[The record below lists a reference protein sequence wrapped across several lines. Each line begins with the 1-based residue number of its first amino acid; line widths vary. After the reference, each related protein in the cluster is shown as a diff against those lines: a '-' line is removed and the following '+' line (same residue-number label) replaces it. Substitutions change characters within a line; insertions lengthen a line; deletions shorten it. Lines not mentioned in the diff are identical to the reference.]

1 MICVADEISLL
12 AHQEQRLHQSLDN
25 LRGQRSK
32 VKEHRQLAQELSG
45 VVSKRQNLQAW
56 AVFELKMPVHRVNS
70 PLLGIVEQLKI
81 TPGGMGEVWV
91 SWDGLLQ
98 IPEQPNMLQIDGAA
112 MAKIIAVG
120 DRIKIRDGHEE
131 AGKIFTVERLL
142 ARGAVETTDE
152 MVFERQEWQKIE
164 EADPEFLETAKEGD
178 EELKHSASFTQ
189 KTQVVTKSTEEL
201 GSKTSETTIT
211 VNTTATQIEELTE
224 DEEQERHR
232 LELKVER
239 AFVEAGTA
247 LRQLRDGR
255 LYRSTHK
262 TFEEYCRDRFGFQR
276 RHCYQLIEAAVV
288 VENLCASS
296 AQKDL
301 GTNSTQILPTTEYQ
315 IRPLTQLEA
324 AQQVIIWQQAVDE
337 SGGKVPTG
345 RIVKSI
351 VERLKEKPLIKAS
364 DFCTVGDA
372 FILTRLEGTER
383 KYNGCWAI
391 AREHRDFTI
400 AVDVH
405 DTTLSVKPDNLDPI
419 DLPDVRRQ
427 LPETLK
433 RIRHL
438 RNCGLLDRCAYTVLE
453 SLGRQ
458 IYLTDFE
465 EKLLVFMEQEYKVQ

>member
-1 MICVADEISLL
+1 MINVTEEISLL
-12 AHQEQRLHQSLDN
+12 TKQENQLHTSLND

-32 VKEHRQLAQELSG
+32 AKEYKQVEKELATVLHKS
-45 VVSKRQNLQAW
+45 QNLQAW
-56 AVFELKMPVHRVNS
+56 AVFEVGMPVYRLDSNQ
-70 PLLGIVEQLKI
+70 LGIVKGKNT
-81 TPGGMGEVWV
+81 TPGGMREIWV
-91 SWDGLLQ
+91 SWDGTIE
-98 IPEQPNMLQIDGAA
+98 IPEQPNLLQIDGTAL
-112 MAKIIAVG
+112 AKIIAVG
-120 DRIKIRDGHEE
+120 DRIEIVEGHGES
-131 AGKIFTVERLL
+131 GKIFTVERLL

-152 MVFERQEWQKIE
+152 MVFERQEWQKVPNSIGS
-164 EADPEFLETAKEGD
+164 EGD
-178 EELKHSASFTQ
+178 EDLIHNTVFNQEIPMGSPP
-189 KTQVVTKSTEEL
+189 TEEL
-201 GSKTSETTIT
+201 KDRMPETTLT
-211 VNTTATQIEELTE
+211 VTATVQLEELSE

-232 LELKVER
+232 LESKVER

-288 VENLCASS
+288 VENLCANS

-345 RIVKSI
+345 RTVKGI
-351 VERLKEKPLIKAS
+351 IERLKEKPLVKAS

-372 FILTRLEGTER
+372 FILTRLEGGER

-391 AREHRDFTI
+391 AFEVRDFTI
-400 AVDVH
+400 AVDVY
-405 DTTLSVKPDNLDPI
+405 DGEIAVKPDNLDPI

-433 RIRHL
+433 RIKRL
-438 RNCGLLDRCAYTVLE
+438 RNNVEMLDRGASNILKD
-453 SLGRQ
+453 LGRQ

-465 EKLLVFMEQEYKVQ
+465 DKLLTFMEQCYGIGE

>member
-1 MICVADEISLL
+1 MISVTEEISLL
-12 AHQEQRLHQSLDN
+12 TKQENRLHTSLDN

-56 AVFELKMPVHRVNS
+56 AVFELKMPVHRFNS
-70 PLLGIVEQLKI
+70 PLLGIVEQLKL

-120 DRIKIRDGHEE
+120 DRVEIVEGHEE

-142 ARGAVETTDE
+142 ARGAVETADE
-152 MVFERQEWQKIE
+152 IVFEREDWQKVE
-164 EADPEFLETAKEGD
+164 
-178 EELKHSASFTQ
+178 
-189 KTQVVTKSTEEL
+189 VVTTVTNDNYEL
-201 GSKTSETTIT
+201 ISNVNATSIVKPKIQMSNELLKESEPLSVLT
-211 VNTTATQIEELTE
+211 VQDIGELTE

-239 AFVEAGTA
+239 AFCEAGWA
-247 LRQLRDGR
+247 LDELRDKK

-262 TFEEYCRDRFGFQR
+262 SFEIYCRERFNYTR
-276 RHCYQLIEAAVV
+276 DTVYLKIAAATVYKNIE
-288 VENLCASS
+288 N
-296 AQKDL
+296 
-301 GTNSTQILPTTEYQ
+301 NLPTIGRQ
-315 IRPLTQLEA
+315 IPLPTNERQLRDLAKADLTPSE
-324 AQQVIIWQQAVDE
+324 QFSVWVQAVDIR
-337 SGGKVPTG
+337 GGKVPTG
-345 RIVKSI
+345 STVKSI
-351 VERLKEKPLIKAS
+351 VQHLKDKPLVKAS
-364 DFCTVGDA
+364 DFCFVGDP
-372 FILTRLEGTER
+372 FILTRLEGAER

-391 AREHRDFTI
+391 ARELREFTI
-400 AVDVH
+400 AVDVY
-405 DTTLSVKPDNLDPI
+405 DGELAVKPENLNPI

-433 RIRHL
+433 RIKRL
-438 RNCGLLDRCAYTVLE
+438 RNNAEMLDRGVYHALE
-453 SLGRQ
+453 GLGRQ

-465 EKLLVFMEQEYKVQ
+465 DKLLTFMEQCYGIND